1 MFLGTLTV
9 GMVSPVE
16 WIYMCYIHS
25 MSLPDVIKI
34 VKTLLNGIRAEGP
47 INPVAHA
54 NLFQE
59 KIELELDGDYFHKD
73 GLGWVQ
79 LDGVDVVMV
88 QWVEDGVHFDD
99 HSYHDDLLKI
109 VREALNTLNEIEEN
123 DEDTDEMDWI

>member
-1 MFLGTLTV
+1 
-9 GMVSPVE
+9 
-16 WIYMCYIHS
+16 MCYIHS

-79 LDGVDVVMV
+79 LDGEDVVMV

>member
-1 MFLGTLTV
+1 
-9 GMVSPVE
+9 
-16 WIYMCYIHS
+16 MCYIHI

-123 DEDTDEMDWI
+123 DEETDEMDWI

>member
-1 MFLGTLTV
+1 
-9 GMVSPVE
+9 
-16 WIYMCYIHS
+16 MCYIHC

-34 VKTLLNGIRAEGP
+34 VKTLLNGIRAEGT

-79 LDGVDVVMV
+79 LDGEDVVMV

-99 HSYHDDLLKI
+99 HTYHDDLLKI
-109 VREALNTLNEIEEN
+109 VREALNTMNEIQEN
-123 DEDTDEMDWI
+123 DNEESTEDCEWI